1 MRNLIS
7 YTLMLLAVASVAQAV
22 HAQDGK
28 QLRERD
34 QQFLGCPTYI
44 ATAQQPRNV
53 STGDLNRAPVHACR
67 YDCEKPAAAA
77 LQLDRNNPLT
87 LCSLGRAY
95 LDSGEL
101 ERAEEA
107 FTRAI
112 ALNPDLPL
120 AYFNRGVARV
130 RLGDPCGADADFR
143 RTLELDP
150 TAEQARYELGRL
162 RTH

>member
-1 MRNLIS
+1 
-7 YTLMLLAVASVAQAV
+7 MLLAVASVAQAE

-34 QQFLGCPTYI
+34 QQFPGCPTYI
-44 ATAQQPRNV
+44 AAAQTQPRNV

-67 YDCEKPAAAA
+67 DDCEKPAAAA

-87 LCSLGRAY
+87 LYSLGRAY
-95 LDSGEL
+95 LDSGEP

>member
-1 MRNLIS
+1 MRKTANS
-7 YTLMLLAVASVAQAV
+7 CASVINNFPAAPPISPL
-22 HAQDGK
+22 H
-28 QLRERD
+28 R
-34 QQFLGCPTYI
+34 I
-44 ATAQQPRNV
+44 QPRNV
-53 STGDLNRAPVHACR
+53 STGDPNRVPVHACR
-67 YDCEKPAAAA
+67 DDCEKPAAAA

-107 FTRAI
+107 FTRVI